1 MRLLVVF
8 FLATLSNSNVTNS
21 QESRKYTSS
30 DTYSRGIL
38 CVNNTIFT
46 SNADGS
52 ITRFKWDKPSEDT
65 NFNFGKTELRDIAF
79 INNQLFAMES
89 GEKGIL
95 HHKDKT
101 SKDTLNQLYS
111 LAPNV
116 FFDGMDNYESTL
128 FIMGDPINGIFSLF
142 TSPNGGQTWS
152 KIDGVKSR
160 EGEAG
165 FAASGTNVQVFDD
178 STFIFVSGGNS
189 SRYFKSTNRGK
200 NWTVIDLPF
209 QSGSTSSGAF
219 SIHMKNKEFGI
230 VVGGNYEAPID
241 NAQNCFITS
250 DGGITWNSPLKNPH
264 GYRSCVIEKNGIWY
278 CCGTNGLDFSADNGQ
293 TWLQLSSTEFFTLTT
308 DDYYVYAT
316 AKKGLLYRFKLIQ
329 P

>member
-38 CVNNTIFT
+38 CMNNTIFT

-65 NFNFGKTELRDIAF
+65 NFRFGTTELRDIAF

-95 HHKDKT
+95 HRKYKT
-101 SKDTLNQLYS
+101 SKDTLNQLFS

-116 FFDGMDNYESTL
+116 FFDGIDNYESTIFL
-128 FIMGDPINGIFSLF
+128 MGDPINGIFSLF
-142 TSPNGGQTWS
+142 SSLDGGKTWS

-165 FAASGTNVQVFDD
+165 FAASGTNVQVLDD

-189 SRYFKSTNRGK
+189 SRFFKSTNRGK

-219 SIHMKNKEFGI
+219 SIHMRKKEFGI

-241 NAQNCFITS
+241 NTQNCFITS
-250 DGGITWNSPLKNPH
+250 DGGITWSSPLKNPN

>member
-1 MRLLVVF
+1 MRLLVVLI
-8 FLATLSNSNVTNS
+8 LASLAHRHVANG
-21 QESRKYTSS
+21 QESRKYTTS

-38 CVNNTIFT
+38 CLNETIFT

-52 ITRFKWDKPSEDT
+52 ITRFNWDKPSEDT
-65 NFNFGKTELRDIAF
+65 NFHFGTTELRDITI

-95 HHKDKT
+95 HVKDKT

-116 FFDGMDNYESTL
+116 FFDGMDNYESTIFL
-128 FIMGDPINGIFSLF
+128 MGDPINGIFSLF
-142 TSPNGGQTWS
+142 TSPDGGQTWR
-152 KIDGVKSR
+152 KIDGLKSK

-165 FAASGTNVQVFDD
+165 FAASGTNVQVLND
-178 STFIFVSGGNS
+178 STFLFVSGGNS
-189 SRYFKSTNRGK
+189 SRFFKSTNGGK
-200 NWTVIDLPF
+200 NWTIVDLPF
-209 QSGSTSSGAF
+209 QSGNSSAGAF
-219 SIHMKNKEFGI
+219 SIHMKNNDFGI
-230 VVGGNYEAPID
+230 VVGGNYELPME
-241 NAQNCFITS
+241 NVQNCFITS
-250 DGGITWNSPLKNPH
+250 DGGITWSSPLKNPN
-264 GYRSCVIEKNGIWY
+264 GYRSCVIEKNRIWY
-278 CCGTNGLDFSADNGQ
+278 CCGTNGLDFSTDNGQ
-293 TWLQLSSTEFFTLTT
+293 TWLQLSSTEFFTLTA